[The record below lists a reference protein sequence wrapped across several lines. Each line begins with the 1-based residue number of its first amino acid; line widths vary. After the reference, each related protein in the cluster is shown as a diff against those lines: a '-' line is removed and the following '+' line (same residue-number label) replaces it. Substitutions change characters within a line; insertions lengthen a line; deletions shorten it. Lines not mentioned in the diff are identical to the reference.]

1 LHDEMNP
8 EESDYIRLT
17 GEVFVDKLNHQLLD
31 SVVATE
37 RKQLQLDIQVA
48 IETIRRLRR
57 QLEDTDLAA
66 ARESQTNLNNT
77 LERIG
82 HSLRSRLDSSDPAQ
96 NDQVRDL
103 LSNMANLHAV
113 VTSSLVP
120 EQPKRNYAVEI
131 QNAASV
137 ENNLIVLASQVQ
149 NLKTPDAHLML
160 A

>member
-1 LHDEMNP
+1 
-8 EESDYIRLT
+8 
-17 GEVFVDKLNHQLLD
+17 
-31 SVVATE
+31 
-37 RKQLQLDIQVA
+37 
-48 IETIRRLRR
+48 
-57 QLEDTDLAA
+57 DLAA

-160 A
+160 APFSSKTENLAHTQPELAEYFSPGILILLLQHLAIVLSALSLVREFRGRNLEVLRVSPL